1 MGFVYRVLWFLMS
14 LWIVLSETIT
24 ILRKLHEVKIFG
36 IPIFLTRVMY
46 IAPFSGHTLFNLNL
60 CLKLFPSYVHKPVV
74 NFSGHP
80 KFYFANFSKYWW
92 FQTKRFTRLLQF
104 IKVLWNK
111 THYQTLYFQY
121 LQKLYLWMEIWIHY
135 PVWSLKEILISFMF
149 YRCPGKYL
157 FFIEE
162 INI

>member
-60 CLKLFPSYVHKPVV
+60 CLKLIPSYVHKPVV
-74 NFSGHP
+74 NFLGHP
-80 KFYFANFSKYWW
+80 NFFVCKFLKILMVSDKTIHKAFTIHKSSMKQNPLSKFIFSV
-92 FQTKRFTRLLQF
+92 FTKMILMNGDLNS
-104 IKVLWNK
+104 L
-111 THYQTLYFQY
+111 
-121 LQKLYLWMEIWIHY
+121 
-135 PVWSLKEILISFMF
+135 PSLKPERNIDLF
-149 YRCPGKYL
+149 YVL
-157 FFIEE
+157 
-162 INI
+162 